1 MWVAILGPEQ
11 AMAGAEPGAGDA
23 QPFGILLRRHRLA
36 AAPAPRKRPHGL
48 PRDTGHGPPHNLP
61 AEVSSFVGREQDLE
75 RLAASLADARL
86 LTLLGPGGVGKTRLA
101 LRLAAGLRGDYPDGV
116 WLVDLAP
123 LTDARLVPS
132 AVVSALRLREAPAGP
147 AVDVLLG
154 GLAARRLL
162 LVLDNCEHLLEACAG
177 LVTALLPGGEP
188 LPPGAGPV
196 PRRRR
201 LDRRGR
207 VPGAAGRGRRP
218 PAPAGRG
225 RPTARRGRGTRRT
238 RRRRARPRA
247 PSCLAPGGRGGPRR
261 TGRVGVRG
269 RLGRGA
275 GRTGRHRLR
284 GHAGSAR
291 GSSGR
296 SAHPHSRTGSST
308 TRSRPDRPQSVLPSR
323 PPRPDRDW

>member
-132 AVVSALRLREAPAGP
+132 AVVSALRLREAPGGAGRGRAPGRAGRAPPAAGP
-147 AVDVLLG
+147 GQLRAPAG
-154 GLAARRLL
+154 GVCRARDRAAAGRRASSARRWPSSTPPKTGPARPSAWCGWPRSPPASTSRPRPP
-162 LVLDNCEHLLEACAG
+162 DCSARPRHSSHAPPAG
-177 LVTALLPGGEP
+177 APASTVLPGP
-188 LPPGAGPV
+188 RWPRRSAPNWASRRSRPPGAGGRQDRTPPS
-196 PRRRR
+196 PRP
-201 LDRRGR
+201 RGE
-207 VPGAAGRGRRP
+207 
-218 PAPAGRG
+218 
-225 RPTARRGRGTRRT
+225 
-238 RRRRARPRA
+238 RARLLWPLSSSSLKDRLVDD
-247 PSCLAPGGRGGPRR
+247 PLA
-261 TGRVGVRG
+261 
-269 RLGRGA
+269 A
-275 GRTGRHRLR
+275 
-284 GHAGSAR
+284 
-291 GSSGR
+291 
-296 SAHPHSRTGSST
+296 
-308 TRSRPDRPQSVLPSR
+308 
-323 PPRPDRDW
+323 